1 MIFTSMFQMQCQSM
15 SSHAYVMQCSCQTT
29 DTPVECMPS
38 IVTFMPCILSHLC
51 NAHVFQCTFTLLPC
65 TFMSCT
71 SMPCTLSH
79 ECNAHY
85 PMRSLMHVHAMHIMP
100 FMPCTQC
107 TFMHAH
113 DAHVC
118 NAHHT
123 QTEKDTYL
131 VHRYASSSICIT
143 MIMNRRRGRSK
154 REKYVIQKHSRLGDR
169 GLGIYKIY
177 LFSIRYPITTPR

>member
-1 MIFTSMFQMQCQSM
+1 MIFTSTFQMQCQSM

-29 DTPVECMPS
+29 NTPVECMPS

-100 FMPCTQC
+100 FMPCIQC
-107 TFMHAH
+107 MHMMLMYAMH
-113 DAHVC
+113 TIHKPKKTRILYIDML
-118 NAHHT
+118 HH
-123 QTEKDTYL
+123 QS
-131 VHRYASSSICIT
+131 A
-143 MIMNRRRGRSK
+143 
-154 REKYVIQKHSRLGDR
+154 
-169 GLGIYKIY
+169 
-177 LFSIRYPITTPR
+177 